1 MPSRKLEHFH
11 VPQYKMRATTKLA
24 QLVPIEKAINL
35 ATKFAK
41 GLTIEETTNAKGTCK
56 ILKLNK
62 PWDTYNKALKL

>member
-1 MPSRKLEHFH
+1 
-11 VPQYKMRATTKLA
+11 MRATTKLA